1 MRHSRAVRRRRLRL
15 QWKSRAAGKLVSAG
29 PWNYGAGI
37 GWVGVEIRKSGTASV
52 SYSDQVRDHWSIVV
66 AVVLSVLT
74 LALFV
79 AAVFPH

>member
-1 MRHSRAVRRRRLRL
+1 
-15 QWKSRAAGKLVSAG
+15 VSTG

-37 GWVGVEIRKSGTASV
+37 GWVGVEISKSGTTSV